1 MEDIECLIVDDEP
14 IARDIMVDFCTYIPS
29 FHIAGICANALEARQ
44 ILESVKVDLLFL
56 DIHLPVLDGIQFL
69 KTLKNPPVVI
79 FTTSYHQYAVNAFEL
94 TACDYLVK
102 PFLLDRFI
110 IAVDKAKEKI
120 YTDRK
125 NIHSQ
130 APQVLN
136 EDGFFIRT
144 EGKLIKIKFQD
155 LVYAE
160 ANGNY
165 TKLVTLAGSFV
176 PNMSFSA
183 IEKMLPA
190 PMFKRVHR
198 SFIVNS
204 SLLTLIEG
212 NRLFLGQHEVPIG
225 ASFRDSFLRSL
236 GV

>member
-1 MEDIECLIVDDEP
+1 MMEDIECLIVDDEP

-29 FHIAGICANALEARQ
+29 LHIAGICANALEARQ

-79 FTTSYHQYAVNAFEL
+79 FTTAYQQYAVNAFEL

-176 PNMSFSA
+176 PN
-183 IEKMLPA
+183 K
-190 PMFKRVHR
+190 
-198 SFIVNS
+198 
-204 SLLTLIEG
+204 
-212 NRLFLGQHEVPIG
+212 IG
-225 ASFRDSFLRSL
+225 RAH
-236 GV
+236 V

>member
-1 MEDIECLIVDDEP
+1 MMEAIECLIVDDEP
-14 IARDIMVDFCTYIPS
+14 IARDIMVDFCAYIPS
-29 FHIAGICANALEARQ
+29 LHIAGICANALEARQ

-79 FTTSYHQYAVNAFEL
+79 FTTAYQQYAVNAFDL

-120 YTDRK
+120 YTDGR
-125 NIHSQ
+125 NTSQ
-130 APQVLN
+130 ASNILH

-160 ANGNY
+160 ASGNY
-165 TKLVTLAGSFV
+165 TKLVTRENSFV

-183 IEKMLPA
+183 IEKLLPA
-190 PMFKRVHR
+190 FIFKRVHR
-198 SFIVNS
+198 SFIINS

-212 NRLFLGQHEVPIG
+212 NRVFLGKHEIPIG
-225 ASFRDSFLRSL
+225 SSFRDSFLRSI
-236 GV
+236 GI